1 MAEITQEE
9 KEKEL
14 YKASLPA
21 FFMNEIETD
30 KIILT
35 LSVGAIGFYS
45 ALLTG
50 KNILLTEIM
59 FISMILAVILYGV
72 TVAMVIGVFAQN
84 KKQLISI
91 ISTNGKGEEDPHL
104 TFLDKHKY
112 KPFMSAIV
120 FSIVFMLALMYNNI
134 NKKESLVSE
143 ENYEPNISNIEGLK
157 NSNEGFSEVV
167 TANAK
172 KPSRTQEK
180 DIPKVLDTNKTVP
193 DNNSFDTN
201 NSK

>member
-1 MAEITQEE
+1 MENITQEE
-9 KEKEL
+9 KEREL
-14 YKASLPA
+14 YKASIPA

-50 KNILLTEIM
+50 KSILLTEVM
-59 FISMILAVILYGV
+59 FISMILAVLLYGV
-72 TVAMVIGVFAQN
+72 TVAMVISVFAQN

-104 TFLDKHKY
+104 SFLDKHKY
-112 KPFMSAIV
+112 KPFISAIV
-120 FSIVFMLALMYNNI
+120 LSIVFMLALLYDNI
-134 NKKESLVSE
+134 SKKEPIMNVQKKELSISDTKGLVS
-143 ENYEPNISNIEGLK
+143 
-157 NSNEGFSEVV
+157 SNEGFSEVV
-167 TANAK
+167 TANVK
-172 KPSRTQEK
+172 NTIN
-180 DIPKVLDTNKTVP
+180 IPKVVDTNKKIP
-193 DNNSFDTN
+193 ENNSSDTN

>member
-1 MAEITQEE
+1 MADMTQEE
-9 KEKEL
+9 KDQEL

-50 KNILLTEIM
+50 ESILLTDVM
-59 FISMILAVILYGV
+59 NISMVLAVILYGV
-72 TVAMVIGVFAQN
+72 TTAMVIGVFAQN

-91 ISTNGKGEEDPHL
+91 ISNNGKADENPKL
-104 TFLDKHKY
+104 TFLDEHKY
-112 KPFMSAIV
+112 KPFISAIF

-134 NKKESLVSE
+134 NKKEPTVSNQNQEHNNSGTE
-143 ENYEPNISNIEGLK
+143 ELK
-157 NSNEGFSEVV
+157 SSNEGFSGVT
-167 TANAK
+167 TANTKGTTKA
-172 KPSRTQEK
+172 QQV
-180 DIPKVLDTNKTVP
+180 DINKTTP
-193 DNNSFDTN
+193 DNNSSDTN
-201 NSK
+201 KSK

>member
-1 MAEITQEE
+1 MANMAQED
-9 KEKEL
+9 KDKEL
-14 YKASLPA
+14 YIASLPA

-50 KNILLTEIM
+50 ASILLTKVM
-59 FISMILAVILYGV
+59 NFSMVLAVILYGV

-91 ISTNGKGEEDPHL
+91 ISNNGKADENPKL
-104 TFLDKHKY
+104 TFLDEHKY
-112 KPFMSAIV
+112 KPFISAIF
-120 FSIVFMLALMYNNI
+120 FSIVFILALMYNNI
-134 NKKESLVSE
+134 NKKEPTVSNQNQE
-143 ENYEPNISNIEGLK
+143 HNISDIEGLEI
-157 NSNEGFSEVV
+157 SNEGFSGVA

-172 KPSRTQEK
+172 NTTKVPQV
-180 DIPKVLDTNKTVP
+180 DIPKGTSPDSNKP
-193 DNNSFDTN
+193 ND
-201 NSK
+201 K